1 MSSMVG
7 GATLWIKNVEGE
19 VQERAPGLTE
29 SAADHEKQVIILHV
43 QAADATINIVFRRG
57 EFSALCANPNDPEAE
72 VEVAVNIELE
82 EQDERD
88 DDGNGAA

>member
-1 MSSMVG
+1 MEGV
-7 GATLWIKNVEGE
+7 ATLWIKDVSGE

-29 SAADHEKQVIILHV
+29 SAAEHEKQVLILHV
-43 QAADATINIVFRRG
+43 QTGDATINIVFRRG

-82 EQDERD
+82 EQDDE
-88 DDGNGAA
+88 DDGNGAD